1 MSAKQPLTRHITRV
15 YRRSTAEEREAGAS
29 WYPEARAVAVDI
41 AAESGLSLRT
51 VVGIIATTS
60 PLNPWG
66 NNVRLAR
73 RIATTGDTSS
83 GYLGRGLRSAQR
95 MLDGADPL
103 DELVAPKIRAFY
115 RAILTA
121 GAEGVVID
129 RHAYDVAIN
138 QRLANDR
145 PGMTPRQY
153 DQIVQL
159 YERASDILSAEFD
172 ANLPP
177 SVVQA
182 TTWLAWRNRYWA
194 PGAWDF
200 STETE
205 KEQAA

>member
-1 MSAKQPLTRHITRV
+1 MTRHITRV
-15 YRRSTAEEREAGAS
+15 YRQSTAAEREDGAS

-41 AAESGLSLRT
+41 AIESGLTLRQ

-73 RIATTGDTSS
+73 KIATTGDTSG

-95 MLDGADPL
+95 ILDGADPL
-103 DELVAPKIRAFY
+103 DELVGPKIRAFY

-138 QRLANDR
+138 QRLGNDR
-145 PGMTPRQY
+145 PGMTPKQY
-153 DQIVQL
+153 DRIVQL
-159 YERASDILSAEFD
+159 YERASGILSAEFD
-172 ANLPP
+172 EHLPP

-200 STETE
+200 TSETETR
-205 KEQAA
+205 KAAA